1 MRFSQRRDAAGWP
14 PLPAPLLR
22 QGFLSRCADTPR
34 SPSQR
39 LRKRSIQPVPR
50 QARPGF
56 RLPHQTPVRPEAA
69 LSRRQL
75 VFTVLRPVTAV
86 ERAHFRLRSDFG
98 GSAGTTATRTL
109 SGRHGNLTGGF
120 RIQRR
125 PPFFYQTSCNISSR
139 EKEAGGMPPYPEK
152 HRGKPLRD
160 KKDCRTKKR
169 TAEEK
174 ESLLAGRRGNSN
186 GTKKATGEKK
196 RTAEEKESLL
206 AGRGGN
212 SNGTRKAAEGEKRT
226 AEKRENRQVG
236 RQSRHGPRKE
246 CKKSGRKPVS
256 QLSKRTK
263 TALSGTCRSGK
274 VLLSLCRFTET
285 VPIWPKHSI
294 YS

>member
-1 MRFSQRRDAAGWP
+1 MRSSQRRDAAGWP
-14 PLPAPLLR
+14 SLPAPLLR

-39 LRKRSIQPVPR
+39 LRKRSIQPIPR

-56 RLPHQTPVRPEAA
+56 RLPHQTSVCPEAA

-75 VFTVLRPVTAV
+75 VFTILRPVTAV

-125 PPFFYQTSCNISSR
+125 PPFLSGLLQYFKPR
-139 EKEAGGMPPYPEK
+139 KRGGRNAAPPYPEK
-152 HRGKPLRD
+152 HQGKPLRD
-160 KKDCRTKKR
+160 KKDCR
-169 TAEEK
+169 
-174 ESLLAGRRGNSN
+174 
-186 GTKKATGEKK
+186 EKK

-212 SNGTRKAAEGEKRT
+212 NNGTRKAAGGEKRT
-226 AEKRENRQVG
+226 AEEKRKFAGGKRRKQQRDKKGHRRKKREPQKKKKVCWWEEEETATGQKRPPEKKREPPKNEKTG
-236 RQSRHGPRKE
+236 R
-246 CKKSGRKPVS
+246 
-256 QLSKRTK
+256 
-263 TALSGTCRSGK
+263 
-274 VLLSLCRFTET
+274 
-285 VPIWPKHSI
+285 
-294 YS
+294 

>member
-1 MRFSQRRDAAGWP
+1 MPYQ
-14 PLPAPLLR
+14 
-22 QGFLSRCADTPR
+22 
-34 SPSQR
+34 
-39 LRKRSIQPVPR
+39 
-50 QARPGF
+50 
-56 RLPHQTPVRPEAA
+56 
-69 LSRRQL
+69 
-75 VFTVLRPVTAV
+75 
-86 ERAHFRLRSDFG
+86 
-98 GSAGTTATRTL
+98 
-109 SGRHGNLTGGF
+109 TGGF

-125 PPFFYQTSCNISSR
+125 PPFLSGLLQYFKPRKRDGRNAAS
-139 EKEAGGMPPYPEK
+139 PYPEK
-152 HRGKPLRD
+152 HREKPLRD

-174 ESLLAGRRGNSN
+174 ESLLAGRGGNSN

-196 RTAEEKESLL
+196 RTAE
-206 AGRGGN
+206 
-212 SNGTRKAAEGEKRT
+212 
-226 AEKRENRQVG
+226 KRESRQVG

>member
-34 SPSQR
+34 SLSQR

-125 PPFFYQTSCNISSR
+125 PPFFLSDLLQYFKPR
-139 EKEAGGMPPYPEK
+139 KRGGRNAPTLK
-152 HRGKPLRD
+152 N
-160 KKDCRTKKR
+160 T
-169 TAEEK
+169 EEN
-174 ESLLAGRRGNSN
+174 RC
-186 GTKKATGEKK
+186 GTKKTAERKREPPKKKKVCWREEEETATGQKRPPEKK
-196 RTAEEKESLL
+196 
-206 AGRGGN
+206 
-212 SNGTRKAAEGEKRT
+212 KRT
-226 AEKRENRQVG
+226 AEKRESRQVG

-256 QLSKRTK
+256 
-263 TALSGTCRSGK
+263 
-274 VLLSLCRFTET
+274 
-285 VPIWPKHSI
+285 
-294 YS
+294 

>member
-1 MRFSQRRDAAGWP
+1 MRPGLPAGFRTGITAGRRKDSHLLRFSQRRDAAGWP
-14 PLPAPLLR
+14 SLPAPLLR

-125 PPFFYQTSCNISSR
+125 PPFLSGLLQYF
-139 EKEAGGMPPYPEK
+139 
-152 HRGKPLRD
+152 KPR
-160 KKDCRTKKR
+160 K
-169 TAEEK
+169 
-174 ESLLAGRRGNSN
+174 
-186 GTKKATGEKK
+186 
-196 RTAEEKESLL
+196 
-206 AGRGGN
+206 RGGRN
-212 SNGTRKAAEGEKRT
+212 AAPPLTLKNTEENRCGTRKT
-226 AEKRENRQVG
+226 AERKREPPKKKKVCWREEEETATERERPPEGKREPPKNEKAG
-236 RQSRHGPRKE
+236 RWEGRAVMGREKSA
-246 CKKSGRKPVS
+246 KKSGRKPVS